1 MGSTVPKQTLG
12 LSAWGKADTN
22 NRTVKSQ
29 LYPVGKK
36 INERSQILKE
46 EIKLYSISEDN
57 YLMEYDLEKSREV
70 LVVQSFTKI
79 ENQFYPLSLLD
90 YQEVGSQEH
99 QLLISNSGKD
109 KLQYQSSHS
118 YYIYY
123 SYSK

>member
-36 INERSQILKE
+36 INEHSQILKE

-99 QLLISNSGKD
+99 QLLISNSGKSP
-109 KLQYQSSHS
+109 LQY
-118 YYIYY
+118 
-123 SYSK
+123 